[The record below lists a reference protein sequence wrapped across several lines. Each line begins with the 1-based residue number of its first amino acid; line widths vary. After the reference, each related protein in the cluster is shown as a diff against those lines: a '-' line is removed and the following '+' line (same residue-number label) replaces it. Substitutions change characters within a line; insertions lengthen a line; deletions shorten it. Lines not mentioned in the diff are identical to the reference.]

1 MLDVALAR
9 VAFSA
14 NNLNSNVL
22 KLENSDPMEDLS
34 TCAPS
39 LAKTNKLLL
48 PLNNLILDVNKLVF
62 LV

>member
-1 MLDVALAR
+1 MPNVALAR

-39 LAKTNKLLL
+39 LAKTNKIVASSQQF
-48 PLNNLILDVNKLVF
+48 NSRC
-62 LV
+62 

>member
-9 VAFSA
+9 VTFSA
-14 NNLNSNVL
+14 NNLNFNVL

-39 LAKTNKLLL
+39 LAKTNKIVASSQQF
-48 PLNNLILDVNKLVF
+48 NSRC
-62 LV
+62 